1 MQSYDQ
7 DGVRFQI
14 PPNWS
19 LEKEEIDEGWFVS
32 VQSPGT
38 AFLYIVFDSNLPDPD
53 ELASAT
59 LEALKKDYPELE
71 AEEALENISGQAAVG
86 HNLQFF
92 SFDLAI
98 ECKTRCLYSPEG
110 TILLLLQKSDE
121 DEKKYGPALQALW
134 KSIQIDME

>member
-1 MQSYDQ
+1 MQSFDQ

-14 PPNWS
+14 PTNWS
-19 LEKEEIDEGWFVS
+19 LEKEVIDEGWTVS

-38 AFLYIVFDSNLPDPD
+38 AFLYIVFDTNLPDPD

-59 LEALKKDYPELE
+59 LEALKKDYPEME

-98 ECKTRCLYSPEG
+98 ECKTRCVYGPEG

-121 DEKKYGPALQALW
+121 DEKNYGPALQALW
-134 KSIQIDME
+134 KSIQIELE